1 MVKDEERFEGREEKD
16 ASTSM
21 LSDTFI
27 EKRLFHYES
36 LSFIK
41 CYTSNIEMGEV
52 NSEWKDQVRYE
63 KEKES

>member
-27 EKRLFHYES
+27 EKRLFRYES

-52 NSEWKDQVRYE
+52 NSE
-63 KEKES
+63 